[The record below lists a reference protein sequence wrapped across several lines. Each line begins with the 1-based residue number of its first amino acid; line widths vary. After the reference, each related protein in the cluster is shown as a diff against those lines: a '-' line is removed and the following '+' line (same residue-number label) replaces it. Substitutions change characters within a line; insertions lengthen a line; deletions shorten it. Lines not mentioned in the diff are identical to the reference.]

1 MPFGVEDE
9 EVEPSSVEMGDE
21 VRTGFF
27 FSSAP
32 GWCGRQR
39 VKKKQA
45 TLQTLNL
52 WDCKLKT
59 NN

>member
-27 FSSAP
+27 FLICAGMVWSTACQEEASNVADTESV
-32 GWCGRQR
+32 GL
-39 VKKKQA
+39 QA
-45 TLQTLNL
+45 
-52 WDCKLKT
+52 
-59 NN
+59 